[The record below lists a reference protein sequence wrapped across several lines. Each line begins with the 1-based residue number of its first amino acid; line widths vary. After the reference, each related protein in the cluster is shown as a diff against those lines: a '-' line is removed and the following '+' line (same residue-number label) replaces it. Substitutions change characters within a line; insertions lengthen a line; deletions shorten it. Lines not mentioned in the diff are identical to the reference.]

1 MENLQRKSKQQIV
14 LDSKFDEMKGE
25 MNKKYHAQNQHLQ
38 KQFQIIAKK
47 CEKIQTAISNQTEQQ
62 NALKNLVK
70 NSNILL
76 NKTKKQD
83 DIKNECKICMLKSV
97 TIALKDCGH
106 TFCHDCANP
115 KKIPNC
121 PYCHKKNTGALKIYL
136 S

>member
-1 MENLQRKSKQQIV
+1 M
-14 LDSKFDEMKGE
+14 
-25 MNKKYHAQNQHLQ
+25 
-38 KQFQIIAKK
+38 AKK

-62 NALKNLVK
+62 NALKNLIK
-70 NSNILL
+70 NSNIV
-76 NKTKKQD
+76 NKTKEQE

-97 TIALKDCGH
+97 KIALKDCGH

-115 KKIPNC
+115 KKTPNC